1 MFQPRLSRLKHTT
14 YLYNSF
20 PKRKAKIPVMKAL
33 TRATIIWLSEI
44 SVICFFPFQLIV
56 A

>member
-1 MFQPRLSRLKHTT
+1 MFQPSLARLKHVN

-44 SVICFFPFQLIV
+44 SVISLFPFQLIV